1 VQVELPPSA
10 DSARAARHAVTD
22 LLEELG
28 RTDLIDD
35 ATLIVSELVANAIMH
50 ARTEMSLT
58 IDSAGSG
65 VRVTVTDTSNVLPRW
80 TPASTTATAGRGL
93 LLVQRLSSRWACE
106 PLPAGGKAVWAEI
119 DAASACPDDS
129 SPDELLAL
137 WPDEPWPAA
146 AAVDSDAVVEVVL
159 DTDVE
164 AMLASRAHTEEL
176 VRDLQLTLLNA
187 ADRHAPTE
195 STEPVVDLARRLD
208 SANEVF
214 HEARRQMY
222 NQTIS
227 AHKHGEATTTLR
239 LKLHR
244 TDAALARRWLQ
255 ALDDA
260 DELTASGTLLVAP
273 FPPELTAFRRHYIG
287 AIVEQLDAAP

>member
-1 VQVELPPSA
+1 VQVELPPSS
-10 DSARAARHAVTD
+10 DSPRAARRAVID
-22 LLEELG
+22 LLQELG
-28 RTDLIDD
+28 RSDLIDD
-35 ATLIVSELVANAIMH
+35 ATLVATELVANAVMH

-58 IDSAGSG
+58 VDSAGEG
-65 VRVTVTDTSNVLPRW
+65 VRVTVTDSCDILPRW

-93 LLVQRLSSRWACE
+93 LLVERLSSRWACE
-106 PLPAGGKAVWAEI
+106 PLPAGGKSVWAEI
-119 DAASACPDDS
+119 DGASAFPDDS
-129 SPDELLAL
+129 SADQLLEM

-146 AAVDSDAVVEVVL
+146 GAADDDDVVDVTL
-159 DTDVE
+159 NTDVE
-164 AMLASRAHTEEL
+164 QMLASRAHTEEL

-222 NQTIS
+222 NQTVS
-227 AHKHGEATTTLR
+227 AHKRGHAQTTLR
-239 LKLHR
+239 LKLR
-244 TDAALARRWLQ
+244 RSDGPLALRWLQ

-260 DELTASGTLLVAP
+260 DALCATGTLLVPP

-287 AIVEQLDAAP
+287 AIVEQLDNAT

>member
-1 VQVELPPSA
+1 MQVVLPPSS
-10 DSARAARHAVTD
+10 DSARAARRAVTD
-22 LLEELG
+22 LLQEWG
-28 RTDLIDD
+28 RSDLIDD
-35 ATLIVSELVANAIMH
+35 ATLVATELVANAVMH

-58 IDSAGSG
+58 VVSAGDG
-65 VRVTVTDTSNVLPRW
+65 VRVTVTDRCDIQARW

-93 LLVQRLSSRWACE
+93 LLVERLSSRWACE
-106 PLPAGGKAVWAEI
+106 PLPGGGKSVWAEI

-129 SPDELLAL
+129 SPEELLEM

-146 AAVDSDAVVEVVL
+146 GSAHADADVAVALEI
-159 DTDVE
+159 DVA
-164 AMLASRAHTEEL
+164 AMLASRAHTDEL

-208 SANEVF
+208 SANEIF

-227 AHKHGEATTTLR
+227 AHKHGHAQTTLR
-239 LKLHR
+239 LMLHR
-244 TDAALARRWLQ
+244 SDAALALRWLQ

-260 DELTASGTLLVAP
+260 DALAASGALLIAP
-273 FPPELTAFRRHYIG
+273 FPPELSAFRRHYIA
-287 AIVEQLDAAP
+287 AIVEQLDAAS